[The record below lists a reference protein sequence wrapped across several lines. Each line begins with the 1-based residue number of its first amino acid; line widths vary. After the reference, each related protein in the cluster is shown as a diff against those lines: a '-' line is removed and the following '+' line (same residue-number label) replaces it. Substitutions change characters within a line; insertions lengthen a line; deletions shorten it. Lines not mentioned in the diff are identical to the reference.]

1 MGDSL
6 SHLDDL
12 LIVANTHFLPPSPPT
27 PLPLLLLSLLSPL
40 LTSNFILGDACDE
53 DQDNDGIANILD
65 NCRLISNSRQEHQKL
80 AYDVEG

>member
-1 MGDSL
+1 MKCFIYPINRTKYTLSL
-6 SHLDDL
+6 
-12 LIVANTHFLPPSPPT
+12 FPSPPT
-27 PLPLLLLSLLSPL
+27 SLPLLLLSLLSPP